1 MKQSWLLVSLGCIGA
16 SLLLYGCV
24 SMNAPAIV
32 PAAAPPPT
40 PAVVAPQSLLQSEDQ
55 PVQLASSRFPLP
67 APTTV
72 KVERLDLDNSTCI
85 SCHTSQKSLKELA
98 KEPEKTEEL
107 SEGEG

>member
-1 MKQSWLLVSLGCIGA
+1 MKQSWLLVGLGCIAA
-16 SLLLYGCV
+16 SLLLFGCV
-24 SMNAPAIV
+24 TVSPPAIE

-40 PAVVAPQSLLQSEDQ
+40 PVTIASQSLLLSEDQ
-55 PVQLASSRFPLP
+55 PVQLVSSRFPLP

-72 KVERLDLDNSTCI
+72 KVEKPNLDDNTCI
-85 SCHTSQKSLKELA
+85 TCHTSQKRLKELA